1 MNFLKKLGFRRTL
14 IASLAL
20 MMLFLVTVCV
30 IAVLIL
36 IGIQKTV
43 LYANNSIT
51 NEYQPYTQIN
61 ARMSSVNANVFNFV
75 NNRMSF
81 LDKPRQ
87 QVEEDLKAIKDIAST
102 KLSNNDK
109 SQEIRQLVADI
120 DSKYHEV
127 VLAQLLSN
135 RFQGARAMYVTEMH
149 PMVVDLQGKLDS
161 LTFGILGNIT
171 SRLSTLGGKA
181 PLVLVVAVTAVSLV
195 ISMFIAYVLSDSI
208 KNILGRAE
216 AIARR
221 LASGDLTK
229 AIRTR
234 RTDEFGRLMMA
245 LEDMRCEW
253 ADLARLIQKSSNSV
267 EDSFTE
273 INSITSDIDSSA
285 QDTSARADSVA
296 AASDQMVSTTSEIA
310 KNCKEALSAAQD
322 SSKTTS
328 EGVEKIQKTIARI
341 SEQVEKTR
349 ANAAKVGTLVEQSQK
364 IGTIVETI
372 EDIAGQTNLLALN
385 AAIEAARAGEAGKGF
400 AVVADEVRALA
411 SRTSASTADIITM
424 VSAVQQD
431 AGSANDS
438 INESVKNMDELAR
451 SSHEIEGL
459 LHGIIEKVE
468 NVQGQITQIASS
480 AEQQNAATSEISS
493 NMQNIT
499 SSAGALADKVN
510 ASKSQID
517 GARSVLDDLKDQV
530 SRLRTADGEDGQG
543 AAAAQGMEGIPPY
556 AQPQEGAAPGQ
567 VQA

>member
-1 MNFLKKLGFRRTL
+1 MNILKKLGFRRTL
-14 IASLAL
+14 VASLIL

-30 IAVLIL
+30 IAVVIL

-43 LYANNSIT
+43 LYANSSIT

-81 LDKPRQ
+81 LDKARQ
-87 QVEEDLKAIKDIAST
+87 QVEDDLKAIDEIAST
-102 KLSNNDK
+102 QLPSNDK
-109 SQEIRQLVADI
+109 GNEIRQLLKDI
-120 DSKYHEV
+120 NSEYHEV
-127 VLAQLLSN
+127 VLAQLLQN

-149 PMVVDLQGKLDS
+149 PMVVDLQGKLDA

-171 SRLSTLGGKA
+171 SRLGSLGGRA
-181 PLVLVVAVTAVSLV
+181 PLVMVVSVTAVSLI
-195 ISMFIAYVLSDSI
+195 ISLFIAWVLSASI
-208 KNILGRAE
+208 KNILGRAV

-229 AIRTR
+229 EIRTR
-234 RTDEFGRLMMA
+234 RNDEFGRLMMA
-245 LEDMRCEW
+245 LEEMRREW
-253 ADLARLIQKSSNSV
+253 AGLSRLIKKSSSSV

-273 INSITSDIDSSA
+273 INSITSDIDSSV
-285 QDTSARADSVA
+285 QGTRSRADSVA
-296 AASDQMVSTTSEIA
+296 AASDQMVSTTAEIA
-310 KNCKEALSAAQD
+310 KNCKAALGAALD

-328 EGVEKIQKTIARI
+328 EGVQRIQNTIAMI

-349 ANAAKVGTLVEQSQK
+349 ANATKVGALVEQSQK
-364 IGTIVETI
+364 IGSIVETI

-424 VSAVQQD
+424 VSAVQRD

-451 SSHEIEGL
+451 SSHEVEGL

-468 NVQGQITQIASS
+468 NVQGQITQIANS

-493 NMQNIT
+493 NMQSIT
-499 SSAGALADKVN
+499 GAAGELADKVQ
-510 ASKSQID
+510 ASKGQIE
-517 GARSVLDDLKDQV
+517 GARSVLDELKDQV
-530 SRLRTADGEDGQG
+530 SRLRTKDDGE
-543 AAAAQGMEGIPPY
+543 AAAADGGAGLEFGHGGAV
-556 AQPQEGAAPGQ
+556 AQASSMA
-567 VQA
+567 

>member
-1 MNFLKKLGFRRTL
+1 MNILKKLGFRRTL
-14 IASLAL
+14 VASLIL

-30 IAVLIL
+30 IAVVIL

-43 LYANNSIT
+43 LYANSSIT

-81 LDKPRQ
+81 LDKARQ
-87 QVEEDLKAIKDIAST
+87 QVEDDLKAIDEIAST
-102 KLSNNDK
+102 QLPSNDK
-109 SQEIRQLVADI
+109 GNEIRQLLKDI
-120 DSKYHEV
+120 NSEYHEV
-127 VLAQLLSN
+127 VLAQLLQN

-149 PMVVDLQGKLDS
+149 PMVVDLQGKLDA

-171 SRLSTLGGKA
+171 SRLGSLGGRA
-181 PLVLVVAVTAVSLV
+181 PLVMVVSVTAVSLI
-195 ISMFIAYVLSDSI
+195 ISLFIAWVLSASI
-208 KNILGRAE
+208 KNILGRAA

-229 AIRTR
+229 EIRTR
-234 RTDEFGRLMMA
+234 RNDEFGRLMMA
-245 LEDMRCEW
+245 LEEMRREW
-253 ADLARLIQKSSNSV
+253 AGLSRLIKKSSNSV

-273 INSITSDIDSSA
+273 INSITSGIDSSA
-285 QDTSARADSVA
+285 QDTRSRADSVA
-296 AASDQMVSTTSEIA
+296 AASDQMVSTTAEIA
-310 KNCKEALSAAQD
+310 KNCKAALGFVSVEPGIGCDQ
-322 SSKTTS
+322 TLHL
-328 EGVEKIQKTIARI
+328 EKIHAH
-341 SEQVEKTR
+341 S
-349 ANAAKVGTLVEQSQK
+349 
-364 IGTIVETI
+364 IVETI

-424 VSAVQQD
+424 VSAVQRD

-451 SSHEIEGL
+451 SSHEVEGL

-468 NVQGQITQIASS
+468 NVQVQITQIANS

-493 NMQNIT
+493 NMQSIT
-499 SSAGALADKVN
+499 GAAGELADKVQ
-510 ASKSQID
+510 ASKGQIK

-530 SRLRTADGEDGQG
+530 SRLRTKDDGE
-543 AAAAQGMEGIPPY
+543 AAAADGGAV
-556 AQPQEGAAPGQ
+556 AQASSIA
-567 VQA
+567 

>member
-1 MNFLKKLGFRRTL
+1 MNILKKIGFRRTL
-14 IASLAL
+14 IASLVL

-30 IAVLIL
+30 IAVAIL
-36 IGIQKTV
+36 VGIQKTV
-43 LYANNSIT
+43 LYANNTIT

-61 ARMSSVNANVFNFV
+61 TKMSAVNANVFNFV

-87 QVEEDLKAIKDIAST
+87 EVEEDLKQIQDIAAKSIP
-102 KLSNNDK
+102 NNDK
-109 SQEIRQLVADI
+109 GNEIRQLINDI
-120 DSKYHEV
+120 TTEYHEV
-127 VLAQLLSN
+127 VLAQLLQN

-161 LTFGILGNIT
+161 LTFGILGRIT
-171 SRLSTLGGKA
+171 ARLGTLGGKA
-181 PLVLVVAVTAVSLV
+181 PLVMVISVTAVSLL
-195 ISMFIAYVLSDSI
+195 ISLFIAYVLSASI

-216 AIARR
+216 HIARR

-229 AIRTR
+229 EIRTR
-234 RTDEFGRLMMA
+234 RVDEFGRLMLA
-245 LEDMRCEW
+245 LEDMRREW
-253 ADLARLIQKSSNSV
+253 AGLSRLIKKSSNSV

-285 QDTSARADSVA
+285 QDTRSRADSVA

-310 KNCKEALSAAQD
+310 KNCKEALNAAQD

-328 EGVEKIQKTIARI
+328 EGVEKIQNTIAKI

-349 ANAAKVGTLVEQSQK
+349 ANAAKVGALVEQSQK

-438 INESVKNMDELAR
+438 ISESVKNMDELAK

-459 LHGIIEKVE
+459 LHEIIEKVE
-468 NVQGQITQIASS
+468 NVQGQIIQIPNS
-480 AEQQNAATSEISS
+480 
-493 NMQNIT
+493 
-499 SSAGALADKVN
+499 
-510 ASKSQID
+510 
-517 GARSVLDDLKDQV
+517 
-530 SRLRTADGEDGQG
+530 
-543 AAAAQGMEGIPPY
+543 
-556 AQPQEGAAPGQ
+556 
-567 VQA
+567 

>member
-1 MNFLKKLGFRRTL
+1 MNILKKLGFRRTL
-14 IASLAL
+14 VASLIL

-30 IAVLIL
+30 IAVVIL

-87 QVEEDLKAIKDIAST
+87 QVEKDLKEIKAIA
-102 KLSNNDK
+102 DK
-109 SQEIRQLVADI
+109 SIPDNKQGKEIRQLISDI
-120 DSKYHEV
+120 DSEYHEV
-127 VLAQLLSN
+127 VLAQLLQN

-171 SRLSTLGGKA
+171 KRLSALGGKT
-181 PLVLVVAVTAVSLV
+181 PLVMVVTVTAVSLL
-195 ISMFIAYVLSDSI
+195 ISIFIAYVLSASI
-208 KNILGRAE
+208 SNILGRAV
-216 AIARR
+216 AIAKR

-229 AIRTR
+229 PIRTR
-234 RTDEFGRLMMA
+234 RTDEFGRLMRA
-245 LEDMRCEW
+245 LEDMRREW
-253 ADLARLIQKSSNSV
+253 ADLATLIKKSSNSV
-267 EDSFTE
+267 EDSFVE
-273 INSITSDIDSSA
+273 VNSITSDIDSSA
-285 QDTSARADSVA
+285 QDTRTRATSVA
-296 AASDQMVSTTSEIA
+296 AASDEMVSTTAEIA
-310 KNCKEALSAAQD
+310 KNCQEALNAAQD

-328 EGVEKIQKTIARI
+328 EGVEKIQNTIKMI
-341 SEQVEKTR
+341 SDQVEKTR
-349 ANAAKVGTLVEQSQK
+349 ANASKVGALVDQSQK
-364 IGTIVETI
+364 IGSIVETI

-431 AGSANDS
+431 AGTANDS
-438 INESVKNMDELAR
+438 INESVKNMDELAK
-451 SSHEIEGL
+451 SSQEVEGL
-459 LHGIIEKVE
+459 LHGIIERVE
-468 NVQGQITQIASS
+468 NVQTQITQIASS
-480 AEQQNAATSEISS
+480 AEQQNAATSEIST

-499 SSAGALADKVN
+499 TSAGELADKV
-510 ASKSQID
+510 ASSKDQIES
-517 GARSVLDDLKDQV
+517 AQSVLDELKEQV
-530 SRLRTADGEDGQG
+530 SKLHTASDYDDGQNG
-543 AAAAQGMEGIPPY
+543 AGEGGD
-556 AQPQEGAAPGQ
+556 PQYGADAPS
-567 VQA
+567 AEA